1 MAGLALTGSK
11 ERLAAFGAAGRVVVH
26 SMRLLIRRHGSLP
39 RSLYVAT
46 GGVVAALLLSL
57 FLSRVAHFPLPVSA
71 QVPFYIAIFLA
82 ARTGG
87 LLAGIAA
94 FALALGASDFFLTE
108 PIYEHSSSTISRTS
122 LLSVWLP
129 AAVLRSDCWAGK
141 WRVELRSKG

>member
-108 PIYEHSSSTISRTS
+108 PIYDPFVVYDIPDFLAFGLAAGGSVAVG
-122 LLSVWLP
+122 LLG
-129 AAVLRSDCWAGK
+129 RKMAGGA
-141 WRVELRSKG
+141 SQ

>member
-11 ERLAAFGAAGRVVVH
+11 ERLAAFGAARRVVVH
-26 SMRLLIRRHGSLP
+26 SIRLLIHHHGSLS
-39 RSLYVAT
+39 RSLCIAT

-71 QVPFYIAIFLA
+71 QVPFYVAIFLA

-108 PIYEHSSSTISRTS
+108 PIYDPFVVYDIPDFLAFGLAAAGSVAVG
-122 LLSVWLP
+122 LLG
-129 AAVLRSDCWAGK
+129 RKMAGGA
-141 WRVELRSKG
+141 SQ